1 MCGITAIIDNK
12 SVISKRNIIYDIY
25 ESLYH
30 LQHRGQDGFGF
41 SYLHNGQINIC
52 KYKGLLST
60 IDLNDKLNSIKT
72 TTAIAHVRYPT
83 HGDNTLNECQPFYL
97 SGVQYNISL
106 VHNGQIWITDKLK
119 DYFKEYDIPL
129 LNTTSDTAYLIS
141 FLSYYLN
148 QNKILNY
155 HKLKEIINELY
166 NLFEG
171 SYNCICIIEGYGTI
185 CFKDPNSIRP
195 LILGYK
201 NNSYIISSESVS
213 IISIDY
219 NIISDIYGNELHIFK
234 DDNYTKMKINNNEYK
249 FTPCIFEWIYLAR
262 EESIIYDVNVY
273 QSRLKM
279 GELLAQKI
287 KKVVDIN
294 DIDLVIPVPDTSKP
308 ATLQIANYLQ
318 KPYYEAITKNRYIN
332 RTFIMDSQGTRK
344 KNIKRKLNI
353 VHNIVENKN
362 LLIVDDSIVRGN
374 TIAHIINLLRLNNVG
389 KIFIASS
396 SPEIINCNRYG
407 IDIPNKKDLISYNTK
422 CIEKELN
429 VEKVIFMDLQD
440 LKKSIQYFN
449 PNINDFEL
457 SIYQS

>member
-1 MCGITAIIDNK
+1 MCGITAIIHNK
-12 SVISKRNIIYDIY
+12 SIISRNIIHDLY

-30 LQHRGQDGFGF
+30 LQHRGQDGFGI
-41 SYLHNGQINIC
+41 SYLNNGQINVC

-60 IDLNDKLNSIKT
+60 IDVNQKLNSIKT
-72 TTAIAHVRYPT
+72 TSAIGHVRYPT
-83 HGDNTLNECQPFYL
+83 FGDNTLNECQPFYL
-97 SGVQYNISL
+97 SGIIYNISL

-119 DYFKEYDIPL
+119 HYFKEYNIPL
-129 LNTTSDTAYLIS
+129 LNTTSDTTYLIS
-141 FLSYYLN
+141 FLSYHLN
-148 QNKILNY
+148 QNKILNCD
-155 HKLKEIINELY
+155 KLKEIINELY

-195 LILGYK
+195 LILGHK

-213 IISIDY
+213 ITSIDY
-219 NIISDIYGNELHIFK
+219 DIIDDIYGNELHIFEDEIYNK
-234 DDNYTKMKINNNEYK
+234 ININNNKYK

-262 EESIIYDVNVY
+262 EESNIYGVNVY

-279 GELLAQKI
+279 GEFLSHKI
-287 KKVVDIN
+287 KKSININ
-294 DIDLVIPVPDTSKP
+294 DIDIVIPVPDTSKP
-308 ATLQIANYLQ
+308 VTLQIANFIQ

-332 RTFIMDSQGTRK
+332 RTFIMDSQGIRK
-344 KNIKRKLNI
+344 KNIKRKLNVI
-353 VHNIVENKN
+353 RNIVEKKN

-389 KIFIASS
+389 KIFVASS

-407 IDIPNKKDLISYNTK
+407 IDIPNKKDLISYNTE

-429 VEKVIFMDLQD
+429 VEKIIFMNLQD
-440 LKKSIQYFN
+440 LKNSIQYFN
-449 PNINDFEL
+449 PSITDFEL
-457 SIYQS
+457 SIYSL